1 MLEESVSP
9 DPSHVRLITSQGH
22 WEKKKKK
29 RGFLLWIYWSVCSGS
44 FSCGYL
50 DNPKHLNPHA

>member
-22 WEKKKKK
+22 WEKKK
-29 RGFLLWIYWSVCSGS
+29 RREDSFCGFTGRSAVEVFRVDILTIQ
-44 FSCGYL
+44 
-50 DNPKHLNPHA
+50 NT